1 MTRTNR
7 RLALTLSILAAGTA
21 LAVPAGAQFAGGRTA
36 FDQRQRPEPV
46 QFNDFF
52 RPFWGGEPYY
62 RNRGYDPY
70 NPFTQQ
76 RQQSYEPIKP
86 PAPKKVDTPPTETV
100 LVIGDQ
106 LADWLGYGLEEA
118 LTDSPQIGIVRRIKP
133 YAGLVRYEQRAD
145 SPDWSQAVK
154 EVLAAEKPSAIVVML
169 GVNDRLPLR
178 ERIAPHPAATG
189 TQAGGQ
195 GGANSTPGAAGDG
208 AAAAPEHEPS
218 AGGTEA
224 AHKQTPPPPPPAL
237 GASHE
242 FHTDKWDELYSKRID
257 EMIAALKSK
266 GVPVLWV
273 GLPSIRGAKSTSD
286 MSYLDELY
294 RARAEKAGIVYVDI
308 WDGFVD
314 DQGRYA
320 QQGPDFEGQTRRLR
334 TYDGVN
340 FTKSGAEKLAHYV
353 EHELRRVLNNHVVPV
368 ALPGPEEQTPAKGG
382 GDAKPAVGPVVPLS
396 SVSNEG
402 GELLGSTKPAASKKE
417 PDALANRVLN
427 RGEALAAPHG
437 RADDFSWP
445 RADISS
451 EPASDTAPP
460 PAASPAPSQGGAGK
474 NETNKSETNKGEAN
488 KGDANKAEPKKPA
501 APNAAPNTGGAPNAS
516 PNAAPARPRQT
527 LDGGPPPRPP
537 LPVGPAAAR

>member
-1 MTRTNR
+1 
-7 RLALTLSILAAGTA
+7 
-21 LAVPAGAQFAGGRTA
+21 
-36 FDQRQRPEPV
+36 
-46 QFNDFF
+46 
-52 RPFWGGEPYY
+52 
-62 RNRGYDPY
+62 
-70 NPFTQQ
+70 
-76 RQQSYEPIKP
+76 
-86 PAPKKVDTPPTETV
+86 
-100 LVIGDQ
+100 
-106 LADWLGYGLEEA
+106 
-118 LTDSPQIGIVRRIKP
+118 
-133 YAGLVRYEQRAD
+133 
-145 SPDWSQAVK
+145 
-154 EVLAAEKPSAIVVML
+154 
-169 GVNDRLPLR
+169 
-178 ERIAPHPAATG
+178 
-189 TQAGGQ
+189 
-195 GGANSTPGAAGDG
+195 
-208 AAAAPEHEPS
+208 
-218 AGGTEA
+218 
-224 AHKQTPPPPPPAL
+224 
-237 GASHE
+237 
-242 FHTDKWDELYSKRID
+242 
-257 EMIAALKSK
+257 
-266 GVPVLWV
+266 
-273 GLPSIRGAKSTSD
+273 